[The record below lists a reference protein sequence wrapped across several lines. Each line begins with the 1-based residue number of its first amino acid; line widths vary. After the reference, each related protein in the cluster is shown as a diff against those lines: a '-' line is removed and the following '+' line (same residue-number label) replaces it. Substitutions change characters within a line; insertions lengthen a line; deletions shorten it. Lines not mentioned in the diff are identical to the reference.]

1 MAPTLA
7 AASNLVVVV
16 VVVVVAAA
24 AAAAAAAAYATD
36 AVLAVVAGAVVG
48 GGVDAENIVLIKSVN
63 TRISQPAASEKK
75 ITVGCPFP
83 AGRHRT
89 GRQRSTGSS
98 CS

>member
-16 VVVVVAAA
+16 VAVVVAAA
-24 AAAAAAAAYATD
+24 AAAAAYVTD

-48 GGVDAENIVLIKSVN
+48 GGVDAENIVFIKSVN
-63 TRISQPAASEKK
+63 TRISQPAASEKNV
-75 ITVGCPFP
+75 TVGCPFP

-89 GRQRSTGSS
+89 GRQTSTGSS